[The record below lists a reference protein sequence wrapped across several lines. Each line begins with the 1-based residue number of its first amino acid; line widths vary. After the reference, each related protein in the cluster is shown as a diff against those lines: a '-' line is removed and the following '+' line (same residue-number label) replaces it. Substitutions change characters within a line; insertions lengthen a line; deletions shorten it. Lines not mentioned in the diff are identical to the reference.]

1 MNRFKKHVNAEVAWC
16 LFDMNKTAGKNA
28 TAIAEIKEESQ
39 TPSSSKNKFS
49 DPSKYGDLAQLKTG

>member
-1 MNRFKKHVNAEVAWC
+1 MS
-16 LFDMNKTAGKNA
+16 KTDGKDA
-28 TAIAEIKEESQ
+28 TAIEEITEESQ